1 MRRITAIVLIAVLL
15 LMGGCAPKEPSFQ
28 PPQNATLI
36 TLDPS
41 EMNNPSEDPNNPSE
55 EPNDPNEEPSNPNEE
70 PSDPN
75 EEPSNPNEEPSD
87 PNEEPSNPNEEPS
100 NPNEEPSN
108 PNEEPSNPSGPSDPN
123 WTTSCMTFNVLK
135 DRNPGTEYPDPDVRA
150 PWILETI
157 VKYSPDLLGLQ
168 ELTKVSSTGW
178 NMYEY
183 LTVELGKQGYAFSGL
198 LDSAGKSGSVV
209 AVDDYTIA
217 SGLVIMWKKDR
228 FELKDYGAMVFS
240 NDSKRH
246 YQWVKLYDKQ
256 ESIDILMTNAH
267 FSTNPKDGSE
277 ESNSTK
283 GDQLRTEQGN
293 TLNRFW
299 EQNCKEGMA
308 LYSTGDYNAGVDTNP
323 DKAMSTGR
331 FMSTRAMCIKAN
343 ANAGIDRV
351 YINTDV
357 QDCYEFYRCNETFEP
372 EGVEKSDPNNRNER
386 FCASDHYAVI
396 SYCSNAYR

>member
-28 PPQNATLI
+28 APQNATLI

-41 EMNNPSEDPNNPSE
+41 QMNNPGEQ
-55 EPNDPNEEPSNPNEE
+55 PNEEPGTPGEEPGTPGEEPGTPGEE
-70 PSDPN
+70 PSTPGEEPGTPGEEPGTPG
-75 EEPSNPNEEPSD
+75 EEPSTPGEEPGT
-87 PNEEPSNPNEEPS
+87 PGEEPGGS
-100 NPNEEPSN
+100 
-108 PNEEPSNPSGPSDPN
+108 SDPN

-183 LTVELGKQGYAFSGL
+183 LTEELGKKGYDFSGL
-198 LDSAGKSGSVV
+198 MDSVGKSGSTV
-209 AVDDYTIA
+209 AVKDYTIA

-228 FELKDYGAMVFS
+228 FELKDYGANVFS
-240 NDSKRH
+240 NDNGRH
-246 YQWVKLYDKQ
+246 FQWVKLYDKV
-256 ESIDILMTNAH
+256 EDINILMTNTH
-267 FSTNPKDGSE
+267 FSINPKTGTAEQNKSG
-277 ESNSTK
+277 
-283 GDQLRTEQGN
+283 GDQLRTEQGR
-293 TLNRFW
+293 TLYNFW
-299 EQNCKEGMA
+299 EKNCTEGMA

-323 DKAMSTGR
+323 DKAMSAGR
-331 FMSTRAMCIKAN
+331 FVSTRVMCINAN
-343 ANAGIDRV
+343 ADAGIDRV
-351 YINTDV
+351 YVNSDI
-357 QDCYEFYRCNETFEP
+357 QDCFEYHRCDETFEP
-372 EGVEKSDPNNRNER
+372 DDIEKGDPNNRDQR